1 MEIIADVGGSPGIDC
16 NGFCSYC
23 YFRKVKDVP
32 PFGCKHCFPFSKGCD
47 YCTRSIKESY
57 PGFKPAQVV
66 MREVSQSLHFS
77 NANIENVEKFTISG
91 GGDISCYEE
100 LPDLVYFLSQF
111 GRPIHL
117 GYTSGKGFTSV
128 EEADFYI
135 EAGVTEVSFSV
146 FATDPELRRKYM
158 NDPQPQVSLE
168 SLKRFCE
175 SCDVYAAIVVI
186 PGVNDADILD
196 QTLQD
201 LEEMGAKGAILMRF
215 ANSFKEGLILAN
227 APILEGI
234 KTHSIEEFT
243 SVVRKKAAKYDI
255 RITGTPLEDPLISC
269 PFAIRNEPDYL
280 AKLPKITK
288 KATVITSLAA
298 YSRLQEIFDKLG
310 SHVRVV
316 PVEKD
321 IGCLITIE
329 DFRNLNL
336 SNLEETIIIPGRT
349 LAHDNE
355 IKETLCMDGVD
366 RLIRRGPDQLT
377 YDGEMSIGLTKE
389 VVLDFE
395 VEQFTELIQQINAVG
410 MSFT

>member
-1 MEIIADVGGSPGIDC
+1 MEIVADIGGSPGIDC
-16 NGFCSYC
+16 KGFCSYC

-77 NANIENVEKFTISG
+77 HGNVEKFTVSG

-111 GRPIHL
+111 ERPIHL
-117 GYTSGKGFTSV
+117 GYTSGKGFNSV

-135 EAGVTEVSFSV
+135 QTGVTEVSFTV

-158 NDPQPQVSLE
+158 NDPEPQASLE
-168 SLKRFCE
+168 ALKRFCE
-175 SCDVYAAIVVI
+175 SCEVYAAIVVI
-186 PGVNDADILD
+186 PGVNDADVLD
-196 QTLQD
+196 RTLQD

-227 APILEGI
+227 APVLEDI
-234 KTHSIEEFT
+234 TTHSIEEFT
-243 SVVRKKAAKYDI
+243 SIVREKAAKYNI

-269 PFAIRNEPDYL
+269 PFAIRNEPDCL
-280 AKLPKITK
+280 AKLPEITK
-288 KATVITSLAA
+288 KATIITSMAA
-298 YSRLQEIFDKLG
+298 QSRLREIFEKLG
-310 SHVRVV
+310 GQVNVV

-329 DFRNLNL
+329 DFRNLDL

-355 IKETLCMDGVD
+355 IKEALCRDGID
-366 RLIRRGPDQLT
+366 RLVRRGPDQLT

-389 VVLDFE
+389 EVLDFE
-395 VEQFTELIQQINAVG
+395 VEQFSELIQQINAVG
-410 MSFT
+410 MPFT